1 MCIRDRRKE
10 VLWRACLNN
19 LLNPELMHREA
30 TAAGAPPPP
39 FARCPCGGAGSAL
52 PGRRHIFWGCAAA
65 RAVRAALQT
74 QLTAELTPLQLLV
87 GEAPAGVH
95 AGVWAAVRLAAFN
108 ALWRAREFYR
118 RAMEPGEAEQ
128 PVNAPDVTERG
139 RHMAVQYF
147 WADLEEFVEEQPP
160 PPRWRRQV
168 GAAHPFIF
176 LQHPAAQLRV
186 RRT

>member
-1 MCIRDRRKE
+1 MARRAAGIP
-10 VLWRACLNN
+10 LTGLGDLGQTHRTD
-19 LLNPELMHREA
+19 ELGQLA
-30 TAAGAPPPP
+30 TAFNGLV
-39 FARCPCGGAGSAL
+39 ARL
-52 PGRRHIFWGCAAA
+52 
-65 RAVRAALQT
+65 RAALQT

-168 GAAHPFIF
+168 GAAHPFTF